1 MIGLQLK
8 TYYKTT
14 ITMKKTDIKLL
25 GLLYPE
31 TAPLIIELIEN
42 STNPDV
48 ALELAVGVYEEAVFL
63 ANVIK
68 DKIKLTYSHY
78 DKWTNTVYYSY
89 EDNKKVSK
97 YFPKSID
104 KDTITK
110 DNYLELCCSW
120 SDECYSHWIT
130 LDEIVVK
137 NDYMDLARWI
147 KLSETNV

>member
-14 ITMKKTDIKLL
+14 TIMKKTDLKLL
-25 GLLYPE
+25 GLMYPDTVE
-31 TAPLIIELIEN
+31 LISELIEN
-42 STNPDV
+42 SKNPEV
-48 ALELAVGVYEEAVFL
+48 ALELVVGVYVSPIIPAK
-63 ANVIK
+63 VIK
-68 DKIKLTYSHY
+68 DKTELFCLDF
-78 DKWTNTVYYSY
+78 DKWEDKVHYYY
-89 EDNKKVSK
+89 TENKRVNK
-97 YFPKSID
+97 YFPKSVD

-137 NDYMDLARWI
+137 NDYMDLARWM
-147 KLSETNV
+147 KFSEADV